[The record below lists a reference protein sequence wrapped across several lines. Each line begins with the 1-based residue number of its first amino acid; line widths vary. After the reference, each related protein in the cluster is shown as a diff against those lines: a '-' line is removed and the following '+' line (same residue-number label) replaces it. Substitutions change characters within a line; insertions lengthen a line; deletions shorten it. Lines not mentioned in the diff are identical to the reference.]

1 MQLVGV
7 NAVGHRHARN
17 RCTRLPAGF
26 NCALLEFETVGPSGR
41 HIVSAKISVKEPVV
55 VAIEHLTG
63 EGHKD
68 AEEEIKRWRD

>member
-41 HIVSAKISVKEPVV
+41 YIVYA
-55 VAIEHLTG
+55 
-63 EGHKD
+63 
-68 AEEEIKRWRD
+68 